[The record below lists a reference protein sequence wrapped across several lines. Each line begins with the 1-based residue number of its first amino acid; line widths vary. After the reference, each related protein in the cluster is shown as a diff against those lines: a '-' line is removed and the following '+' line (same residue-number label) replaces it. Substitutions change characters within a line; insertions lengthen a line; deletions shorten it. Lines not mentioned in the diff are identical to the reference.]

1 MTARRGIVRVVCV
14 TYQPGP
20 ELDDFVA
27 SLAGSTATVELV
39 IVDNSDDH
47 SMARRVAQRHSAA
60 LRLPGGNV
68 GYGAGAN
75 RGADGGD
82 QPWLVVANPDIVWH
96 PGALDTLLDAG
107 NRHPDAGALGPAVL
121 NPDGSRYPS
130 ARALPSLRQGIG
142 HALLSRVWPTN
153 PWTRAYQGAASSN
166 DERTVGWLSGACLLL
181 RREAFEGVGGFDEG
195 YFMFFE
201 DMDLGARLG
210 RAGWSSVHVPS
221 AEVTH
226 VGGTSW
232 RDRPAPMIRE
242 HHRSAVRYLSRR
254 YARWYHWPLRAALR
268 SGLAVRQ
275 AVELRRAR

>member
-1 MTARRGIVRVVCV
+1 MTAREGIVRVVCV
-14 TYQPGP
+14 TYRPGP
-20 ELDDFVA
+20 ELDDFAA
-27 SLAGSTATVELV
+27 SLAGTAAVVELV

-47 SMARRVAQRHSAA
+47 SVAEQVAARHSAT
-60 LRLPGGNV
+60 LRLPGANV
-68 GYGAGAN
+68 GYGAAANHGAA
-75 RGADGGD
+75 GAG

-96 PGALDTLLDAG
+96 PGALDALLDAG
-107 NRHPDAGALGPAVL
+107 HRHPQAGALGPAVL

-130 ARALPSLRQGIG
+130 ARSLPSLRQGIG

-153 PWTRAYQGAASSN
+153 PWTRGYQAATSSD

-181 RREAFEGVGGFDEG
+181 RREAFEAVGGFDEG

-210 RAGWSSVHVPS
+210 RAGWASVQVPS

-242 HHRSAVRYLSRR
+242 HHRSAVRFLSRR
-254 YARWYHWPLRAALR
+254 YDRWYHLPLRTLLR
-268 SGLAVRQ
+268 AGLAARQ

>member
-1 MTARRGIVRVVCV
+1 MTAHTASVRVVCV
-14 TYQPGP
+14 TYRPGP
-20 ELDDFVA
+20 ELADFAA
-27 SLAGSTATVELV
+27 SLAGSDADVELV

-47 SMARRVAQRHSAA
+47 STAQRVAERHSAT
-60 LRLPGGNV
+60 LRLPGSNV
-68 GYGAGAN
+68 GYGTAAN
-75 RGADGGD
+75 RGAEGAE

-96 PGALDTLLDAG
+96 RGALATLLDAG
-107 NRHPDAGALGPAVL
+107 RRHPEAGALGPAVL

-142 HALLSRVWPTN
+142 HALLARVWPAN
-153 PWTRAYQGAASSN
+153 PWSRAYRGATSSD

-181 RREAFEGVGGFDEG
+181 RREAFEEVGGFDEG

-210 RAGWSSVHVPS
+210 RAGWASVHVPS

-226 VGGTSW
+226 VGGASW
-232 RDRPAPMIRE
+232 RDRPARMIRE

-254 YARWYHWPLRAALR
+254 YARWYHWPLRIALR
-268 SGLAVRQ
+268 AGLAVRQ
-275 AVELRRAR
+275 AVELRRAT